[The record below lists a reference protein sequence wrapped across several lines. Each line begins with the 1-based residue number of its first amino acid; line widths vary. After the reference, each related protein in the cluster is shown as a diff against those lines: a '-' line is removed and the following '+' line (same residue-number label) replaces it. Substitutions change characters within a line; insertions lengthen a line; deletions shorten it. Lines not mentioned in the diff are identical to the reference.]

1 MTTPIAGVGC
11 HDVVVA
17 DAAVDLSCWDRRGA
31 TAATM
36 AGVAGSA
43 ANGMLVGFYALIPW
57 QGRGNPWGPANDITG
72 SVATAAMI
80 PAVLAVT
87 RRCPPSTD
95 LTVLIGVTVAGLVG
109 ATAAGPLLVAG
120 AVPFEVSTAV
130 SIGSFA
136 ALAGW
141 IGTVCGRLGPT
152 GLMPGPLAVF
162 GRRAVVAAAAAVPL
176 AGLSAMA
183 PRRSRLQMAL
193 AAPAVTLA
201 AGAWVAV
208 PIWFLRVGRWLGA
221 SRQPQASMP

>member
-11 HDVVVA
+11 HDGVVA
-17 DAAVDLSCWDRRGA
+17 DAAVGLSCWDRRGA

-130 SIGSFA
+130 SIGGFA

-141 IGTVCGRLGPT
+141 IVTVCGRLGPS
-152 GLMPGPLAVF
+152 GLMPGPLATF

-176 AGLSAMA
+176 AGLAAVA
-183 PRRSRLQMAL
+183 PRRSPLQVAL
-193 AAPAVTLA
+193 AAPAVTLG

-208 PIWFLRVGRWLGA
+208 PIWFLQVGRWLTA
-221 SRQPQASMP
+221 SLQPQTSMP